1 MLKEGKSVLVG
12 NNGFT
17 VFFQDKELR
26 ICSISRLVG
35 FSKEEDATCYYTH
48 LDLSEGVAIEEQIG
62 KDSYY
67 VISFVRL
74 KDECSPVVEIINDRV
89 SLYYKKHP
97 NNARRYMETLDRAI
111 KELKDYYEKTHGE
124 DD

>member
-12 NNGFT
+12 NNDFT
-17 VFFQDKELR
+17 VFYQDKELR
-26 ICSISRLVG
+26 VCTISRLVG
-35 FSKEEDATCYYTH
+35 FSKGADVISYTH

-62 KDSYY
+62 ENSYY

-74 KDECSPVVEIINDRV
+74 KNEYSPIVEIIDDRV

-97 NNARRYMETLDRAI
+97 DNAKRYMETLDKAI
-111 KELKDYYEKTHGE
+111 KELKDYYEKTHME